1 MVSLI
6 ADIDDAII
14 LIIESVSMSHGTTPK
29 VISNFAYSINDGNNV
44 LFHIF
49 ILLITT
55 LDGHLPQ
62 HLKVRNREKNN
73 NKWMWDG
80 QMTIRY
86 DK

>member
-14 LIIESVSMSHGTTPK
+14 LIIESVLMSHSTTPK
-29 VISNFAYSINDGNNV
+29 VISNYAYSIKDGNNL
-44 LFHIF
+44 LFYIC

-55 LDGHLPQ
+55 MDGHLPQ
-62 HLKVRNREKNN
+62 HLKVRNREKIIIN
-73 NKWMWDG
+73 G
-80 QMTIRY
+80 CGT